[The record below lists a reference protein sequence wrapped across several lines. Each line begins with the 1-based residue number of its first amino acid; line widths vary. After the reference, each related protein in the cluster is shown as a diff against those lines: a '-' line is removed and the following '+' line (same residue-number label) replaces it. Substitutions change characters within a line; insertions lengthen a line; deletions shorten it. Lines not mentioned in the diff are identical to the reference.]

1 MFEHAIADPVKIE
14 ELVKRGKGRLKFII
28 DNDPYFLYSKP
39 RKNGNDNQ
47 DVLYVVG
54 ELLKEFQALVPKEA
68 CEKSV

>member
-1 MFEHAIADPVKIE
+1 MGTFNTKAMQ
-14 ELVKRGKGRLKFII
+14 
-28 DNDPYFLYSKP
+28 KP

>member
-1 MFEHAIADPVKIE
+1 MFKHGKSDKIAFLRHLGKITAMGQRLE
-14 ELVKRGKGRLKFII
+14 ACNGKQILH
-28 DNDPYFLYSKP
+28 
-39 RKNGNDNQ
+39 GNDNQ